1 MMNSKWM
8 LSGLVAVAVAAGF
21 CGSLVSGLFQPGQ
34 VEAQALPPIKIAL
47 VNIEKAAKE
56 SAIFKEKKSLWDAA
70 QADLRKQREAIEAHI
85 EDVKRQAQRTDK
97 PEALATLKAQMEA
110 LKGRQEEAMRSH
122 EKYLGDLMAQYQDE
136 VLKKVKGVVED
147 VATVNKFHIVFQDY
161 DEPSSSGSSDFFGGT
176 YAQTLLNKPV
186 FFAPGVTPG
195 GKPNEYVQDITET
208 VIAKL
213 K

>member
-1 MMNSKWM
+1 
-8 LSGLVAVAVAAGF
+8 
-21 CGSLVSGLFQPGQ
+21 
-34 VEAQALPPIKIAL
+34 
-47 VNIEKAAKE
+47 
-56 SAIFKEKKSLWDAA
+56 
-70 QADLRKQREAIEAHI
+70 
-85 EDVKRQAQRTDK
+85 
-97 PEALATLKAQMEA
+97 
-110 LKGRQEEAMRSH
+110 
-122 EKYLGDLMAQYQDE
+122 

-186 FFAPGVTPG
+186 FFAPGVDR
-195 GKPNEYVQDITET
+195 NNNVYVQDITET

>member
-1 MMNSKWM
+1 MKSKWM

-21 CGSLVSGLFQPGQ
+21 CGSLVSGLFQPGP
-34 VEAQALPPIKIAL
+34 VEAQTPPPIKIAL

-56 SAIFKEKKSLWDAA
+56 SAIFQEKKNLWDAA
-70 QADLRKQREAIEAHI
+70 QEDLRKQREAIEADI
-85 EDVKRQAQRTDK
+85 EDVRRQAQRTDDREK
-97 PEALATLKAQMEA
+97 LATLKGQMEA
-110 LKGRQEEAMRSH
+110 LKGRQEQAIRGH
-122 EKYLGDLMAQYQDE
+122 EEYLGQLMSQYQDE

-161 DEPSSSGSSDFFGGT
+161 EPASSGSSDFFGGT

-186 FFAPGVTPG
+186 FFAPGVER
-195 GKPNEYVQDITET
+195 NANVYVQDITST

>member
-1 MMNSKWM
+1 MMNSKWV

-21 CGSLVSGLFQPGQ
+21 CGSLVSGLFQPGP
-34 VEAQALPPIKIAL
+34 VEAQTPPPIKIAL
-47 VNIEKAAKE
+47 VNIEEAAKK
-56 SAIFKEKKSLWDAA
+56 SAIFQEKKDLWDAA
-70 QADLRKQREAIEAHI
+70 QADLRKQRDAIEADI

-97 PEALATLKAQMEA
+97 PETLATLKAQMEA
-110 LKGRQEEAMRSH
+110 LKGRQDEAIRSH
-122 EKYLGDLMAQYQDE
+122 EKYLGDLMAEYQDE

-161 DEPSSSGSSDFFGGT
+161 EPSSKGSSDFFGGT

-186 FFAPGVTPG
+186 FFAPGVTSER
-195 GKPNEYVQDITET
+195 NTNVYVQDITAT

>member
-1 MMNSKWM
+1 MNSKWM

-34 VEAQALPPIKIAL
+34 VEAQTPPPIKIAL

-56 SAIFKEKKSLWDAA
+56 SAIFKQKKDLWDAA
-70 QADLRKQREAIEAHI
+70 QEDLKKQRDTIEDAI
-85 EDVKRQAQRTDK
+85 EDVKRQAQSTDK
-97 PEALATLKAQMEA
+97 PETLATLKAQMEA
-110 LKGRQEEAMRSH
+110 LKGRQDEAIRSH
-122 EKYLGDLMAQYQDE
+122 EKYLGDLMAQYQEE

-176 YAQTLLNKPV
+176 YAQTLLSKPV
-186 FFAPGVTPG
+186 FFAPAVDR
-195 GKPNEYVQDITET
+195 NANVYVQDITAT